1 MGVSMLSCWNISRAA
16 ALGLSLV
23 TAACQSEA
31 PDLREWKPSDHD
43 HTSEPG
49 RDQVDVSDPGANP
62 LSAHGISEVVLLGWR
77 QNCVRC
83 HGVIGRGDGS
93 QASATRPPD
102 LTNPERQA
110 QLTDA
115 DIKTVIRQGRGLM
128 PAHDLPDSTLDGL
141 VKLIRLLNA
150 SGKGMAAPSGSA
162 APAASGEP
170 APRDSAAPPSSPSA
184 APAGATPAPPAN
196 ATRATAT
203 PTPSPSP
210 APAGSAPPPTP

>member
-1 MGVSMLSCWNISRAA
+1 MLSCWTLWRTAV
-16 ALGLSLV
+16 LGLSLV
-23 TAACQSEA
+23 TVGCNKSEA
-31 PDLREWKPSDHD
+31 HDLREWKPSDHD

-49 RDQVDVSDPGANP
+49 RDQVDVSDPAANP

-93 QASATRPPD
+93 QAAATRPPD

-128 PAHDLPDSTLDGL
+128 PAHDLPDSTIDGL
-141 VKLIRLLNA
+141 VKLVRLLNA
-150 SGKGMAAPSGSA
+150 SGKGVAAPAASAAPGGSSPAPPSGSA
-162 APAASGEP
+162 AVST
-170 APRDSAAPPSSPSA
+170 RS
-184 APAGATPAPPAN
+184 APPAAPN
-196 ATRATAT
+196 APPAAPNAPPAST
-203 PTPSPSP
+203 P
-210 APAGSAPPPTP
+210 APAGSSPLP

>member
-1 MGVSMLSCWNISRAA
+1 MGVGMLSCWNLSRAA
-16 ALGLSLV
+16 VLGLSLFTV
-23 TAACQSEA
+23 ACKSEA
-31 PDLREWKPSDHD
+31 HDLREWKPSDHD

-49 RDQVDVSDPGANP
+49 RDQVDVSDPAANP

-93 QASATRPPD
+93 QAGATRPPD

-115 DIKTVIRQGRGLM
+115 DIKAVIRQGRGLM
-128 PAHDLPDSTLDGL
+128 PAHDLPDSTLDGM

-150 SGKGMAAPSGSA
+150 SGKGVAAGPGSASAAASAEPAPGASAPVPAASA
-162 APAASGEP
+162 APVAATPRPTANTTGALPVAPRHPGP
-170 APRDSAAPPSSPSA
+170 APAVSTP
-184 APAGATPAPPAN
+184 TPAP
-196 ATRATAT
+196 
-203 PTPSPSP
+203 
-210 APAGSAPPPTP
+210 